1 MLVVISDLHFSEA
14 QSTQIGDLRY
24 NRNLSPDTYQSY
36 FSEINQAATAN
47 KVDKID
53 LVLAG
58 DILELSR
65 SGLWLANNERPYV
78 RNDDIEPDSNS
89 ERILLDI
96 IKAIAN
102 EERVHDTLDLFH
114 HIQDQFDVAIDVHYL
129 LGNHDRLV
137 NATPAVRKYVR
148 SLFGLPGEDKLFN
161 YQFILQDHYGKPF
174 CLVRHGHEYDPV
186 NFSINTH
193 EMDGFPEEFPAAAYG
208 DTCMGDI
215 ITIEFGAALAYHL
228 VERYGENSVLGDAT
242 LLTLYQ
248 RLMAFDDVR
257 PTTALLSF
265 LFSTPGLKK
274 RQTWEMM
281 KPCFI
286 RVLESLS
293 DNPLIE
299 KFISDSSNFN
309 KSQQLLL
316 NGLLDSDLLMQDIPY
331 WMIKQ
336 IMKRVSK
343 SIKLKS
349 PVKWVKHEKL
359 IRDTHSGCKCVI
371 SGHTHFPEVSLIS
384 ALAGDQRYYLN
395 TGTWRNMIPATKNY
409 QDFGRL
415 EAMAKVI
422 VFPPVKNQ
430 NNKAEVPWSF
440 HFLSGVSFGNSRYF

>member
-1 MLVVISDLHFSEA
+1 MLVVISDLHFAEA
-14 QSTQIGDLRY
+14 QSTQIGDLRF

-36 FSEINQAATAN
+36 FSEINQIAVAN
-47 KVDKID
+47 QIDKID

-65 SGLWLANNERPYV
+65 SGLWLASDERPYL
-78 RNDDIEPDSNS
+78 RNEDVEPGSNL
-89 ERILLDI
+89 ELILLDI
-96 IKAIAN
+96 IEAIAN
-102 EERVHDTLDLFH
+102 EERVHDTLDLFN
-114 HIQDQFDVAIDVHYL
+114 HIQDQFEVAIDVHYL

-137 NATPAVRKYVR
+137 NATPALRKNVR
-148 SLFGLPGEDKLFN
+148 SLFGLPGEDQSFN
-161 YQFILQDHYGKPF
+161 YQFILRDINGQPF

-186 NFSINTH
+186 NFRVNTH
-193 EMDGFPEEFPAAAYG
+193 ELDTFPGEFPTDAYG
-208 DTCMGDI
+208 DTCLGDI
-215 ITIEFGAALAYHL
+215 ITLEFGSALAYHF
-228 VERYGENSVLGDAT
+228 VKQYGETTVLGDTT

-257 PTTALLSF
+257 PTTALLPF
-265 LFSTPGLKK
+265 LFSTPRLKK
-274 RQTWEMM
+274 KKTWELM
-281 KPCFI
+281 KPCFK
-286 RVLESLS
+286 RVIESLS
-293 DNPLIE
+293 DNSLIE
-299 KFISDSSNFN
+299 KFISNSSNLN

-336 IMKRVSK
+336 TMKQVSK

-384 ALAGDQRYYLN
+384 ALEGDQRYYLN

-440 HFLSGVSFGNSRYF
+440 HFLSGVSFGNSRNF